1 MYITSKQHNLEIQCE
16 TPFRYNITWN
26 LNQSFSPKM
35 SLKES
40 LGKNMILRKLT
51 STSVSEMYVIVLF
64 VSLSTSSGS
73 RTSFL
78 TKRKIDYL
86 WVGKEDE
93 KVPKTRYEKWQKK
106 SEDGALRLLLFFR
119 ENEWIVAAL
128 FQRKTFHRHPYY
140 YSNIPSLYL
149 SWKQ

>member
-35 SLKES
+35 SPKES
-40 LGKNMILRKLT
+40 LGKNMILTKLT
-51 STSVSEMYVIVLF
+51 STSVSEMYVFILF
-64 VSLSTSSGS
+64 ASLSPSSGS
-73 RTSFL
+73 QTSFL

-93 KVPKTRYEKWQKK
+93 KVPKTRYEKWQKRVK
-106 SEDGALRLLLFFR
+106 MAHCDFYFFSGKRMNCRSIVPKKNFSSSSSILLL
-119 ENEWIVAAL
+119 
-128 FQRKTFHRHPYY
+128 
-140 YSNIPSLYL
+140 
-149 SWKQ
+149 